1 MQDAKSTYFAKVFK
15 AANINVRNGKTIP
28 IMLIELPSKSVR
40 NDYFDIC
47 RFYTKYSFYFLFN
60 ETDTTSHRNVM
71 FSQNPQHVDI
81 KFIDDWAKWIG
92 YAVLLS
98 KDNELFRQQLKT
110 IPLTKADISNPTDR
124 DFYKLKLGHRITY
137 APYYY
142 FMEDQSFIENF
153 DQVTDFFRSQFVRD
167 MTFSCV

>member
-1 MQDAKSTYFAKVFK
+1 
-15 AANINVRNGKTIP
+15 
-28 IMLIELPSKSVR
+28 
-40 NDYFDIC
+40 
-47 RFYTKYSFYFLFN
+47 
-60 ETDTTSHRNVM
+60 M
-71 FSQNPQHVDI
+71 FSQNPKHINI

-98 KDNELFRQQLKT
+98 KDNELFRQQFKT
-110 IPLTKADISNPTDR
+110 VPLTKADVTNPTDQ

-153 DQVTDFFRSQFVRD
+153 DQVTDFFRSEFVRE
-167 MTFSCV
+167 MTFSYD